1 MKWEMN
7 MFQMKEWVKNSLDKI
22 NEEEIGN
29 IPEREFIIMIVK
41 MTQDLQNRMEAQIT
55 KKQRLTKTKKN

>member
-41 MTQDLQNRMEAQIT
+41 MTQDLQNRMEAQIM
-55 KKQRLTKTKKN
+55 KKQRLTRTKKN